1 MGLGVG
7 WVTAVGSVGFST
19 LVDGEVLVGWVTAVV
34 SVGFS
39 TLVDGEVLVG
49 WEVVRDS
56 VVLPSTTPCALSVDF
71 GSVEDPEPV
80 VTDVVEPV
88 VI

>member
-1 MGLGVG
+1 MGSGVGVGLGVG
-7 WVTAVGSVGFST
+7 GVVT
-19 LVDGEVLVGWVTAVV
+19 VV

-39 TLVDGEVLVG
+39 TVVVGEVLVG
-49 WEVVRDS
+49 WEVVCDS

-88 VI
+88 VV